1 MEVEGGSLREDRKRM
16 ESIRLVAARRA
27 GGKER
32 ECFRV
37 QGSGEV
43 CYHYRA
49 SAVPDGQLAFL
60 QACLHGSVKEK
71 EG

>member
-1 MEVEGGSLREDRKRM
+1 M
-16 ESIRLVAARRA
+16 ESIHLAAAQRA

-37 QGSGEV
+37 RGLGEE